1 MSHVDRKEIIKMDMY
16 EKISDRIFSGVA
28 KRFYGEDVDLNSY
41 FLSKIKNNIDLR
53 CVELLGTRK
62 SKSEVDSAIKKAI
75 ESFVSSVA
83 NDGDLVG
90 VTAAQTIG
98 QFISQTVLKTQHG
111 SGKKQSS
118 NPVSVLTLNR
128 LRVNK
133 TSVKIHISNEQIPA
147 ITSQAFA
154 IFYHE
159 YIERHQKNLKELEII
174 LDEKKVNHYF
184 IIENYFAANN
194 LSEYKITMKDD
205 RNVIN
210 KFTKLSKIV
219 DNYFDGRGIN
229 GYQDNEIKDESHY
242 RKIYNELLAGF
253 LSVKKTFEEVSR
265 QKYIDYFEISEKFY
279 LPFKIDF
286 RMSFSKINCEYIRN
300 FLLSEF
306 EEIKVE
312 DLISPSCGQ
321 CKYSTHYAKED
332 YIRNTDVVFINCQK
346 VAPQSKIFRFIFD
359 VLKIKN
365 SNVNIIDVYQKSLL
379 STPDVMFTIHP
390 LSVNCF
396 DIVPNMHPDTV
407 VHATIDKIL
416 STKIKGITG
425 LEFIEEISISISDF
439 VYYVFYDDDRNETHV
454 FLTNRNILYFPIE
467 QLLKRITDEIGNPI
481 LPKKNTVDPLNVDPF
496 KLVYDG
502 RIRLQP
508 IGYSHYDFIGSIDID
523 EVKKLM
529 KKYINRKYFIT
540 NDHSETMKTIGRMAA
555 RTFFESIYMDEL
567 ETSGN
572 SLNHQNVS
580 LISRHIFGVKL
591 SPITPSGFMKSE
603 GVNAIDKLCLQDHE
617 AVLSSEMIRGEQSE
631 TNGLTSSIFFGRKA
645 KMGTNYNHFE
655 EDNGRRDKVN
665 KKLGEASKRKKYA
678 GDYKDINLPAQGQ
691 LSAMTELKDN
701 RKKLFVNDIA
711 TN

>member
-1 MSHVDRKEIIKMDMY
+1 MSYVDKKDIIKMDMY
-16 EKISDRIFSGVA
+16 EKISNTIFTEVA
-28 KRFYGEDVDLNSY
+28 KRFYGPEIDLNSY

-53 CVELLGTRK
+53 CIELIGARL
-62 SKSEVDSAIKKAI
+62 SKKEIDLAIKNAI
-75 ESFVSSVA
+75 NSFVSSVA

-133 TSVKIHISNEQIPA
+133 TSVKIHIANEQVPN
-147 ITSQAFA
+147 ITFRAFS
-154 IFYHE
+154 IFQNEYLDKHE
-159 YIERHQKNLKELEII
+159 KNFKKLESI
-174 LDEKKVNHYF
+174 LSEKKASHYF
-184 IIENYFAANN
+184 VIEYYFATNTLN
-194 LSEYKITMKDD
+194 EYKITMKD
-205 RNVIN
+205 NQYVLN
-210 KFTKLSKIV
+210 KFKKLSKIIEG
-219 DNYFDGRGIN
+219 YFNDEEISN
-229 GYQDNEIKDESHY
+229 YQDDEIKDETHY
-242 RKIYNELLAGF
+242 QKIYNELVAGF
-253 LSVKKTFEEVSR
+253 LAVKEAFSIAMNKKS
-265 QKYIDYFEISEKFY
+265 INYFEISENFY

-286 RMSFSKINCEYIRN
+286 RMSFSTINDEHVRN

-306 EEIKVE
+306 EEIRVD

-321 CKYSTHYAKED
+321 CKYSTHYAKTNYVQNKD
-332 YIRNTDVVFINCQK
+332 AVFINAQQ
-346 VAPQSKIFRFIFD
+346 VTPQSKIFRFNFD

-365 SNVNIIDVYQKSLL
+365 SNINILSVYEKSLL
-379 STPDVMFTIHP
+379 HIPDVMLTIHP
-390 LSVNCF
+390 LSTSCF
-396 DIVPNMHPDTV
+396 DIVPNIHPDTV
-407 VHATIDKIL
+407 IHATIDKIL

-425 LEFIEEISISISDF
+425 LEIIEEISIPVSDF

-454 FLTNRNILYFPIE
+454 FLTNRNVLYFPIE
-467 QLLKRITDEIGNPI
+467 QLMKRITDENGNSI
-481 LPKKNTVDPLNVDPF
+481 LPKQNTVDPLNVNPF
-496 KLVYDG
+496 KLVYEG

-508 IGYSHYDFIGSIDID
+508 IAYTYYDFIGSIDID

-529 KKYINRKYFIT
+529 KKYINRKYFVT

-580 LISRHIFGVKL
+580 LISRHIFSIKL
-591 SPITPSGFMKSE
+591 APITPSGYMKSE

-631 TNGLTSSIFFGRKA
+631 TNGLTSSIFFGRKS

-655 EDNGRRDKVN
+655 EDNERRDKVN
-665 KKLGEASKRKKYA
+665 KKLGEASKRKKYS
-678 GDYKDINLPAQGQ
+678 GDYKDIDLPVQGQ

-701 RKKLFVNDIA
+701 RKKLFIDYT

>member
-1 MSHVDRKEIIKMDMY
+1 MAYVDKKNIINIDMY
-16 EKISDRIFSGVA
+16 NKISNTIYTKVS
-28 KRFYGEDVDLNSY
+28 KRLYGDNIDLDSY

-53 CVELLGTRK
+53 CLELLGNRMTK
-62 SKSEVDSAIKKAI
+62 KEIESAINNAI
-75 ESFVSSVA
+75 NCFVSSVA

-90 VTAAQTIG
+90 VTAAQNIG

-133 TSVKIHISNEQIPA
+133 TSVKIHISNEQISS
-147 ITSQAFA
+147 ITFQAFC
-154 IFYHE
+154 IFKDE
-159 YIERHQKNLKELEII
+159 YLNRHMSNIKKLGSI
-174 LDEKKVNHYF
+174 LDEKKASHYF

-194 LSEYKITMKDD
+194 LIEYKITMKNNTAIID
-205 RNVIN
+205 
-210 KFTKLSKIV
+210 KFVKLTKIV
-219 DNYFDGRGIN
+219 DNYFNEKGIGN
-229 GYQDNEIKDESHY
+229 YRDSEIKDESY
-242 RKIYNELLAGF
+242 YQNIYNNLVDGF
-253 LSVKKTFEEVSR
+253 LLVKTTFEEIST
-265 QKYIDYFEISEKFY
+265 KKSIDYFEISEKFF
-279 LPFKIDF
+279 LPFKTDF
-286 RMSFSKINCEYIRN
+286 RLMFSEINNDYIRN

-321 CKYSTHYAKED
+321 CKYSTHYAKDD
-332 YIRNTDVVFINCQK
+332 YITDTNATFINYQK
-346 VAPQSKIFRFIFD
+346 VIPRSKILKFVFD

-365 SNVNIIDVYQKSLL
+365 SNINITDVYVKSLL
-379 STPDVMFTIHP
+379 NIPDVMFTIHP
-390 LSVNCF
+390 LSMNCF
-396 DIVPNMHPDTV
+396 DIVPNIHPDTV
-407 VHATIDKIL
+407 IHTTIDKIL

-425 LEFIEEISISISDF
+425 LEFIEVVNIPVSDF
-439 VYYVFYDDDRNETHV
+439 IYYVFYDEDKNESHV
-454 FLTNRNILYFPIE
+454 FLTNRNVLYFPIE
-467 QLLKRITDEIGNPI
+467 QLFKRITDEKGNSI
-481 LPKKNTVDPLNVDPF
+481 LPKKNTIDPLSLEPF
-496 KLVYDG
+496 KLIYDG

-508 IGYSHYDFIGSIDID
+508 ISYSYYDFIGMIDIT

-529 KKYINRKYFIT
+529 AKYINKKYFIT
-540 NDHSETMKTIGRMAA
+540 NDHSVTIKTIGRMAA

-580 LISRHIFGVKL
+580 IISRHIFGLKL
-591 SPITPSGFMKSE
+591 TPITPAGHMKSE

-617 AVLSSEMIRGEQSE
+617 AVLSAEMIKGEQSE
-631 TNGLTSSIFFGRKA
+631 TNSLTSSIFFGRKV

-655 EDNGRRDKVN
+655 EDNERRDKVN
-665 KKLGEASKRKKYA
+665 NKLGEASKRKKYS
-678 GDYKDINLPAQGQ
+678 GDYKDIDLPTQGQ

-701 RKKLFVNDIA
+701 RKKLFVNYV